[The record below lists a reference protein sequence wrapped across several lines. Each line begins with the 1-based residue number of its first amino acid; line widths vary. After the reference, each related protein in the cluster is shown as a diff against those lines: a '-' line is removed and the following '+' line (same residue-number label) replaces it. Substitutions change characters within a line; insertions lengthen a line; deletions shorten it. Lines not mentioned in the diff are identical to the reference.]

1 MTHLEVQ
8 HKADIFK
15 RQIIQRSASLFSNPV
30 LVLKG
35 FLTSFP
41 ISTSRPWSH
50 FSLCDR
56 RFAPGLEFPNSRILP
71 YSFIYCWG
79 FPTLF
84 QPFTTIC
91 SPCSVIF
98 FSLCDLNYFLFFL
111 QHSCFSINLFILL
124 CVLFCFC
131 FAEDKTCHLRHWGQ
145 ALAKCMYIR
154 LGMCIWTGMD
164 THEGREGRKPKMNI
178 GFERE
183 LIHS

>member
-15 RQIIQRSASLFSNPV
+15 RQIIQRSASLFSNPI

-84 QPFTTIC
+84 HPFTTIC

-98 FSLCDLNYFLFFL
+98 FFTLWSELFPFFLATFLFQYKSL
-111 QHSCFSINLFILL
+111 HSFVCFVLFLL
-124 CVLFCFC
+124 CRRQNLSPE
-131 FAEDKTCHLRHWGQ
+131 ALRSSVS
-145 ALAKCMYIR
+145 KMYVYQVR
-154 LGMCIWTGMD
+154 NVHMNWDGHTW
-164 THEGREGRKPKMNI
+164 RKR
-178 GFERE
+178 G
-183 LIHS
+183 